1 MPDVSASQSDVSRS
15 GTLVPAEAGFA
26 ELGRVV
32 KWMAERTEPT
42 GDNAAISIETLHA
55 DYEVWCVGK
64 SVSATACSEFSEEFD
79 RVRAVP
85 ELAGKIRKFGNRY
98 YGIRLVGSNVA
109 RLGSRK

>member
-1 MPDVSASQSDVSRS
+1 MPSWGASSNGWRIERSRQ
-15 GTLVPAEAGFA
+15 AI
-26 ELGRVV
+26 R
-32 KWMAERTEPT
+32 
-42 GDNAAISIETLHA
+42 AAISIDDLHA

-64 SVSATACSEFSEEFD
+64 DVNASHCAAFSDEFD

-109 RLGSRK
+109 RLDRARNREEG

>member
-1 MPDVSASQSDVSRS
+1 MARS
-15 GTLVPAEAGFA
+15 GALVPAEAGFA

-42 GDNAAISIETLHA
+42 GDTAAISIETLHA
-55 DYEVWCVGK
+55 DYEVWCVSK
-64 SVSATACSEFSEEFD
+64 NVKASACQHFRDEFD
-79 RVRAVP
+79 RVRSVP

-109 RLGSRK
+109 RLGARN